1 MLKRWL
7 KNKGRDDHAEHELHC
22 TSLCCARNGQCA
34 RILDLIND
42 CDEAARLRDLGL
54 HEGSTVT
61 VLRHGD
67 PMVIRV
73 DDTRFGIARKAAEKV
88 LCELL

>member
-1 MLKRWL
+1 MLKRWR
-7 KNKGRDDHAEHELHC
+7 KNKAHDEHHAHELHC
-22 TSLCCARNGQCA
+22 ASLCCARDGQCA
-34 RILDLIND
+34 RILTLDGE

-67 PMVIRV
+67 PMVVRV
-73 DDTRFGIARKAAEKV
+73 DDTRFGIARKAAQNV